1 MDLSYLGTLLA
12 NSKMIIE
19 FLAYAL
25 LYHEHL

>member
-12 NSKMIIE
+12 DSKMIIE

-25 LYHEHL
+25 LSHEHL